1 MVLPA
6 TYPPPAQ
13 WAVGG
18 AAPLPRTV
26 SARSWRRQRATGWG
40 ERGAAARGNAAAL
53 WGAALLLFRRRS
65 FGALIQMLMR
75 EAAGRQRR
83 PVRSLLHGHVPPYP
97 QKPLTMWYGVPSGL
111 RALRNEALIGL

>member
-1 MVLPA
+1 MALPA

-40 ERGAAARGNAAAL
+40 ACGAAARGNAAAL

-65 FGALIQMLMR
+65 FGALIQMPIV
-75 EAAGRQRR
+75 RR
-83 PVRSLLHGHVPPYP
+83 LGANGGPCAHFCMVTYHPTP
-97 QKPLTMWYGVPSGL
+97 KKD
-111 RALRNEALIGL
+111 